1 MKNFNE
7 YFLMNETD
15 VLDYVKEK
23 TNLFS
28 EDSDLESKEIGDGN
42 LNYVFRVVDVNS
54 GDSVIV
60 KQAGEVSR
68 ISEDLRVSIDRLR
81 IESKILELQ
90 GKYASGLVPEVYLYD
105 DVMNCFLMEDLSDH
119 KIMREGLLSY
129 EVYPKFADHI
139 TTFMVKTLLPTTD
152 VVMNHKEKKELL
164 KSFINP
170 DLCEITEELVYTE
183 PFNDYNNR
191 NLVFEDNKEWVE
203 KNVYNDSKL
212 KLEVAKLKF
221 AFMNNGQALIHG
233 DLHTGSVFITENS
246 TKIIDPE
253 FAFYGPMG
261 YDVGNVIANLIFA
274 YMNGYVNNKKEFTEW
289 LEQTIEEVVDK
300 FKLKF
305 VDYWQDNVNDI
316 MAKEPGFMEWY
327 LSEVLKDTAGIAG
340 LELSRRIIGMA
351 QVKDITGIVEK
362 ENRLFAERVCLSL
375 AKELIINRDKFYEG
389 KHFINKLKEKVNQY
403 NA

>member
-23 TNLFS
+23 TDLFS
-28 EDSDLESKEIGDGN
+28 DDSDLESKEIGDGN

-54 GDSVIV
+54 DVSVIV
-60 KQAGEVSR
+60 KQAGEVTR
-68 ISEDLRVSIDRLR
+68 ISEDMRISIDRIR
-81 IESKILELQ
+81 IESNILKLQ
-90 GKYASGLVPEVYLYD
+90 GKHATGLVPKVYLYD

-119 KIMREGLLSY
+119 EIMREGLLSY
-129 EVYPKFADHI
+129 KIYPKFADHI
-139 TTFMVKTLLPTTD
+139 TTFMVNTLLPTTD
-152 VVMNHKEKKELL
+152 VVMDHKEKKELL

-170 DLCEITEELVYTE
+170 DLCEISEELVYTE

-203 KNVYNDSKL
+203 KNIYNDSEL

-221 AFMNNGQALIHG
+221 AFMNNAQALIHG
-233 DLHTGSVFITENS
+233 DLHTGSVFITEEL
-246 TKIIDPE
+246 TKVIDPE

-274 YMNGYVNNKKEFTEW
+274 YMNGYVNDKKEFIEW
-289 LEQTIEEVVDK
+289 LEKTIEEVVDK
-300 FKLKF
+300 FKSKF
-305 VDYWQDNVNDI
+305 VDYWKDNVSDI
-316 MAKEPGFMEWY
+316 MAKEAGFMEWY
-327 LSEVLKDTAGIAG
+327 LSEVLKDTAGVAG

-351 QVKDITGIVEK
+351 QVKDITSIEDT
-362 ENRLFAERVCLSL
+362 EYRLFAERVCLSL
-375 AKELIINRDKFYEG
+375 AKELIINRDKFNEG
-389 KHFINKLKEKVNQY
+389 KHFTDKLKENVNKY
-403 NA
+403 SA